1 MKKIIGVAAVAALLA
16 TGAATSAFAQCGT
29 GVMIKFDADAFSYE
43 TSYNSATFISSPG
56 SVLSMVGIVDLF
68 CAPFLD
74 LDPSDPTTEY
84 TFYITGLTSAGTV
97 QTFNGPTTNYDTDY
111 AGGTWEIH
119 AGTPRNAPTAA
130 SMPPLP
136 SALVPANF
144 TDGPTILSGTLSGFH
159 VSISKTSVGPTV
171 IINGSFLSTY
181 VTTGGTLAGRVGGGS
196 AAFQG
201 NWCPTL
207 QPTGC
212 TPATYSA
219 HPNGKWDTPGTTAT
233 LPSTWGRMKTLY
245 R

>member
-1 MKKIIGVAAVAALLA
+1 MKKIIGVAAAAALLA

-29 GVMIKFDADAFSYE
+29 GVMIKFDADAFAYE
-43 TSYNSATFISSPG
+43 TSYVNATYHSNPG

-84 TFYITGLTSAGTV
+84 TFYITNLTSAGTTAIPV
-97 QTFNGPTTNYDTDY
+97 GPTTFYETDY
-111 AGGTWEIH
+111 SGGTWEIH
-119 AGTPRNAPTAA
+119 AGSPRNAPNAGG
-130 SMPPLP
+130 MPALP

-144 TDGPTILSGTLSGFH
+144 TDGPVILSGTLSGFH
-159 VSISKTSVGPTV
+159 VEVTTNGAN
-171 IINGSFLSTY
+171 INGSFNSTY
-181 VTTGGTLAGRVGGGS
+181 VTTGGTLAGRVGSGS
-196 AAFQG
+196 ASFAG
-201 NWCPTL
+201 NWCPTM

-219 HPNGKWDTPGTTAT
+219 HPNGKWDTPGTTPT
-233 LPSTWGRMKTLY
+233 LPSSWGRMKMLY